1 MTVPPPLP
9 VYQFLLAMITLI
21 HPSSRTYMDP
31 WSGQLFGE
39 GGVERNLHPK
49 IDPNARISGVKGGVI
64 MSKLGNE
71 TAKYVRKNV
80 TPIELFFFHILFFSY
95 S

>member
-1 MTVPPPLP
+1 
-9 VYQFLLAMITLI
+9 
-21 HPSSRTYMDP
+21 MDP

-49 IDPNARISGVKGGVI
+49 VDPNARISGVKGGVI

-71 TAKYVRKNV
+71 TAKYVRKA
-80 TPIELFFFHILFFSY
+80 Y
-95 S
+95 SH